1 MSSFLNEIAHGKVY
15 FSSLVFLCACCPY
28 FLWLLAPL
36 GGKVDEWAIEW
47 VSVTIDVSRCYLLFV
62 SEYLSSSTFA
72 LDTQLSSLLLWF
84 LVFNQ
89 EHIMFSVLAVK
100 LWYTAKVDKY
110 LTITWGLRAIRN
122 KSSPCKNS
130 LNRCDWRIMKL
141 KGKIILRRESIL
153 PFESANYLD
162 PKM

>member
-1 MSSFLNEIAHGKVY
+1 MCLPPILSVATGSSRRQSRWVSDWMS
-15 FSSLVFLCACCPY
+15 
-28 FLWLLAPL
+28 
-36 GGKVDEWAIEW
+36 EW
-47 VSVTIDVSRCYLLFV
+47 VSVTIDVSRCYVLFV

-110 LTITWGLRAIRN
+110 LTIPRGLRAIRN

-130 LNRCDWRIMKL
+130 FNRCDWRIMKL
-141 KGKIILRRESIL
+141 KGKIILWGESIL

-162 PKM
+162 PKI